1 MGLTG
6 KQVRDLINVHKTRTS
21 GERAKW
27 DRYLRYYRS
36 EFWGENADM
45 KDIYSDAEVAMETNY
60 PYSFVDS
67 MVSSIVPPNPQ
78 VTVVAR
84 NSEKKE
90 FARYREALVNDTLKR
105 ERAST
110 LLWRLAT
117 YVSVYGRGFL
127 KGVWRFSRQRT
138 EYRVIDPRFVFFDLS
153 AERWEDIRYLVEV
166 TTLTRDEFKRRAK
179 APLDPN
185 KPRGKRRYNADQV
198 KRANFGHYPAWLKP
212 ALKKSRDISSE
223 AFDWITVYEVYDFT
237 GKKYYHYLED
247 ETEPLFKDDLP
258 YRFVENPYRLLTFND
273 NMQSLEGISDVQL
286 IDRQQQM
293 LNELDTLELRH
304 AQSSIPV
311 TLFQAGL
318 VDNPGAFIKDLLDAT
333 SPGDAVALH
342 AKPGIGI
349 NEIIANTP
357 TTQLSPSFE
366 TMRER
371 ITKTIEFTLGLPQF
385 QRGVVGVAD
394 VATEV
399 ALAETAV
406 RTRNGRRL
414 QALQDVIE
422 WMCRTTVG
430 LYEEF
435 LPSESDLPIRLTGRR
450 EALVVNRQSM
460 NARNPLQAEDP
471 YSQPHPMDY
480 DYDVVPYSPTE
491 NSRTIQLRNLAQV
504 LDLLSSS
511 VDVDKRRLVSAV
523 IDLLNLDP
531 DLLISEE
538 EKAVI
543 EQQIQAQQM
552 GMAPVGPGAPE
563 KEVSQVNQRNIRDTT
578 TAGGPVAATGPRVV
592 LPTGAAGGPGDP
604 APKSR

>member
-1 MGLTG
+1 MALKG
-6 KQVRDLINVHKTRTS
+6 KQIRDLISVHKTRTA

-45 KDIYSDAEVAMETNY
+45 QGAHSDGEVAMETNY

-105 ERAST
+105 ERTAS

-117 YVSVYGRGFL
+117 YVSIYGRGFL

-138 EYRVIDPRFVFFDLS
+138 EYRIIDPRFIFFDLS
-153 AERWEDIRYLVEV
+153 AERWEDIRYLIEV
-166 TTLTRDEFKRRAK
+166 TTLTREEFNRRAK
-179 APLDPN
+179 SPLDPN
-185 KPRGKRRYNADQV
+185 KPRGKRRYSAEQV

-237 GKKYYHYLED
+237 AKRYYHYLED
-247 ETEPLFKDDLP
+247 EMEPLFEDALP
-258 YRFVENPYRLLTFND
+258 YRFVENPYQLLTFND

-311 TLFQAGL
+311 TLFQSGL

-333 SPGDAVALH
+333 SPGDAVAVH
-342 AKPGIGI
+342 AKPGISI
-349 NEIIANTP
+349 NEVITNTP

-366 TMRER
+366 AMRER

-394 VATEV
+394 IATEV

-414 QALQDVIE
+414 QALQNVIE
-422 WMCRTTVG
+422 WICRSTVG

-435 LPSESDLPIRLTGRR
+435 LPSDSDLPVRLTGRR
-450 EALVVNRQSM
+450 ESLIVNRKTLS
-460 NARNPLQAEDP
+460 ARDPAQAENAHNM
-471 YSQPHPMDY
+471 PHVMDY

-491 NSRTIQLRNLAQV
+491 NSRTIQLRNLSQV
-504 LDLLSSS
+504 LDLLTSS
-511 VDVDKRRLVSAV
+511 VDVDKRRLVQTV

-538 EKAVI
+538 EKQVI
-543 EQQIQAQQM
+543 QQQLEAQQA
-552 GMAPVGPGAPE
+552 GMVPVGPGAPK
-563 KEVSQVNQRNIRDTT
+563 KEVSQVNQRDIRDTT
-578 TAGGPVAATGPRVV
+578 TAGGPIAATGPRVV
-592 LPTGAAGGPGDP
+592 LPTGAAGGPGNP
-604 APKSR
+604 APKTR